1 MRFHAGSFAAHA
13 LGRERARGGG
23 VTSDGFRLAH
33 HAFLSNHLHFIV
45 EADGA
50 CALSGGVN
58 GLLVR
63 IARALNA
70 LWRRCGKVFDDRYHA
85 RPLTTPREVRA
96 ALVYVLHNA
105 RRHGAAL
112 VGIDAFTSGA
122 WFDGWAQRVPSP
134 LRSRPGVGPNTWLL
148 RSGWRRHGHIAVGEQ
163 PRAFTA

>member
-13 LGRERARGGG
+13 LQRERARGGG
-23 VTSDGFRLAH
+23 ATSDGFRLAH
-33 HAFLSNHLHFIV
+33 HAILSNHLHFIV
-45 EADGA
+45 EADA

-70 LWRRCGKVFDDRYHA
+70 LWCRGGKLFDDRYHA

-96 ALVYVLHNA
+96 ALVYVLDNA
-105 RRHGAAL
+105 RRHGAA
-112 VGIDAFTSGA
+112 VAGTDAFTSGA
-122 WFDGWAQRVPSP
+122 WFDGWAQRAPSP
-134 LRSRPGVGPNTWLL
+134 LRSRPGVEPHTWLL
-148 RSGWRRHGHIAVGEQ
+148 RVGRRRHGLIAVGEQ